1 MTFSHTRSRAS
12 LFSPSSF
19 QAYTKIYIFY
29 CQHCFKCF
37 ICVTTFLTGH
47 ATHFFSS
54 EFIKFG
60 IIIASLSGPRKYC
73 YNYCQAWGTD
83 HVQLITK
90 ENYNEHCAA
99 LMAQTS
105 VIYHI
110 LITYNLQLYI
120 HISYNAHMFINNL
133 HCIVSGLYGMF

>member
-1 MTFSHTRSRAS
+1 MVESAS
-12 LFSPSSF
+12 KPLD
-19 QAYTKIYIFY
+19 
-29 CQHCFKCF
+29 
-37 ICVTTFLTGH
+37 
-47 ATHFFSS
+47 
-54 EFIKFG
+54 
-60 IIIASLSGPRKYC
+60 
-73 YNYCQAWGTD
+73 NCQAWGTD

-105 VIYHI
+105 VIHHI

-133 HCIVSGLYGMF
+133 HCTLHWFVGYGLTFSILVWIQLCISSSRYNMQKALIVIFSFGLQCSAIIIGMKCVLNF